1 LFSDKEDYITDN
13 YQIGKEMFD
22 NRFGIFIAVLIA
34 PLMLLT
40 IFCIECRSDS
50 AYFQDTGGES
60 LILANSFW
68 EASFSRTNGSLKYIK
83 DKISGGI
90 VCYGSKD
97 DSLWAVDFFDVQDV
111 IKSAEYRRGYQ
122 KGFTYKWEA
131 GIGTL
136 TFSYN
141 GVPAGTA
148 EIDADVSIKTSAER
162 WLEMQL
168 HLHNRYGKTV
178 RFAYFPNDLAFSILE
193 IEEALYPALPGV
205 TFKKS
210 FFQQKRSYTGRYPGW
225 PGVFADFVSMKTIN
239 GVLSIYSHQGA
250 DRFIPSILGFLSND
264 GDSDKFYYH
273 HAIASGTENNKD
285 YYSPWIKIR
294 VGDGY
299 VASIDAY
306 RSDNGYDKYM
316 NLKEKLGAGYE
327 KIISSPILKLEATK
341 LKLRFDEYDELIFKI
356 MPSPLIYHFC
366 GFQRGGFDQSL
377 PDLLPPEPA
386 WGTTED
392 LTGMVNKLHQRG
404 NLFMPYTNPTWWD
417 DESDTLLNL
426 PSSLTIQDIAVLYE
440 GYRPVYETYND
451 YYGGYVTSPYS
462 TFVKEVIAAKMN
474 EITDVML
481 SDIVF
486 EDQIGARQWWFDFN
500 ANSPTLISYIDG
512 WIEHTRRYKDKLLG
526 TELGFDRLAETE
538 TAFYGGILLPIRDET
553 AATTWGAG
561 NLSAYPMISILLRDK
576 VMLFQHDLADY
587 TMTLFKENFSWNLAF
602 GYFPTMQIVSR
613 SSMNIEWMKMVSSF
627 SKNVLS
633 RYADERARN
642 FSYVTDNLS
651 KTEFENFEVFA
662 NWNENY
668 PCSVDEHSIA
678 PMGAMVR
685 SKAGNLTAGIF
696 TAYNSIP
703 LAGKEHYIIEERAS
717 DSIMIRHL
725 MGEATTFAV
734 MPLANWKTT
743 DKLIIRM
750 SLSNDTAFTTIPCS
764 IDNGI
769 IVFNLRGEINGLRAE
784 TYLIVQ
790 DKSDPD
796 KRPRPKPEHTT

>member
-22 NRFGIFIAVLIA
+22 SRFRIFIAVLIA
-34 PLMLLT
+34 PFMLLT
-40 IFCIECRSDS
+40 IFCFECKSDT
-50 AYFQDTGGES
+50 AYFQDTDSES

-83 DKISGGI
+83 DKNSGGI

-122 KGFTYKWEA
+122 KSFTYKWEA

-136 TFSYN
+136 TFSYD
-141 GVPAGTA
+141 GIPTGAE
-148 EIDADVSIKTSAER
+148 EIDADVTVKASAEN
-162 WLEMQL
+162 WFEMQL
-168 HLHNRYGKTV
+168 HLYNRYGKTIK
-178 RFAYFPNDLAFSILE
+178 FAYFPNDLAFSIPE

-205 TFKKS
+205 IFKKT

-225 PGVFADFVSMKTIN
+225 PGVFADFVALKTIN
-239 GVLSIYSHQGA
+239 GVLSIYSYQGA
-250 DRFIPSILGFLSND
+250 DRFIPSIFGFLSD
-264 GDSDKFYYH
+264 EGDADKFHYNH
-273 HAIASGTENNKD
+273 MIASGTENNKD

-316 NLKEKLGAGYE
+316 SLKEKLGASYE
-327 KIISSPILKLEATK
+327 KIIRSPILKLEATK

-366 GFQRGGFDQSL
+366 GFQRGGFDQNL
-377 PDLLPPEPA
+377 PDILPPESV

-392 LTGMVNKLHQRG
+392 LIGMVSKLHQRG

-426 PSSLTIQDIAVLYE
+426 PSSLTIQDIAVLHE
-440 GYRPVYETYND
+440 GYRPVYEIYNG

-462 TFVKEVIAAKMN
+462 PFIKEVIAAKMK
-474 EITDVML
+474 EITDVVL

-486 EDQIGARQWWFDFN
+486 EDQIGARQWRFDFN
-500 ANSPTLISYIDG
+500 VNSPTLISYIDG
-512 WIEHTRRYKDKLLG
+512 WIEHTRRYKDKILG

-538 TAFYGGILLPIRDET
+538 TAFYGGMLLSIRDGT
-553 AATTWGAG
+553 IVTIWGAG

-576 VMLFQHDLADY
+576 VMLYQHDLADY

-613 SSMNIEWMKMVSSF
+613 TSMNIEWMKMLSGF
-627 SKNVLS
+627 SKYVLS
-633 RYADERARN
+633 RYAGERARD
-642 FSYVTDNLS
+642 FSYLTDNLS
-651 KTEFENFEVFA
+651 KTDFENFEVFA
-662 NWNENY
+662 NWSEDY
-668 PCSVDEHSIA
+668 PCAVDEHSVA
-678 PMGAMVR
+678 PMGAIVR

-696 TAYNSIP
+696 TAYNGIP
-703 LAGKEHYIIEERAS
+703 LAGKEQYIIEERTS

-743 DKLIIRM
+743 DRLIIRM
-750 SLSNDTAFTTIPCS
+750 SLSNGAASITIPCS
-764 IDNGI
+764 IEGSR
-769 IVFNLRGEINGLRAE
+769 IVINLSGEINGLRAE

-790 DKSDPD
+790 DKTNPG
-796 KRPRPKPEHTT
+796 KRLRPVPEHTP